1 MSDFSFVRGNLV
13 LAQDAR
19 ARIDAYLRKVGMT
32 GDKQAHEM
40 LAYQIIAPIKQI
52 ADYQEWTQYWFNNRE
67 VDLLNPVRVAVD
79 NPAVVG
85 LYTGPNGQVFYS
97 RPGRTVYV
105 SPSYVM
111 VDVGLEVGWDDI
123 AAAGWDMMS
132 QKVMEAG
139 EELARKRDVQG
150 KTVLDAAISATS
162 GHANTVST
170 SMTKAAVDAVLE
182 EAATA
187 GWTLTQVAI
196 NPATFM
202 NMTNWVW
209 SNANHLW
216 MDFDKT
222 SELFDNLAVSNYGGM
237 TWRTFRSV
245 PANTVYFGASPQ
257 VMGAYRWRLGG
268 TRTASDVDIT
278 KKVDRYTWD
287 EKYGHY
293 LGNPYALWSLTI
305 T

>member
-13 LAQDAR
+13 LSSDAR
-19 ARIDAYLRKVGMT
+19 ARIDAYLRKVGLS

-52 ADYQEWTQYWFNNRE
+52 ADYQEWTQYWFQPKQ

-85 LYTGPNGQVFYS
+85 LYTGPNGQVLYS
-97 RPGRTVYV
+97 RPGRTTYV

-123 AAAGWDMMS
+123 AAAGWDIMG
-132 QKVMEAG
+132 QKVMEKG
-139 EELARKRDVQG
+139 EELARKRDAQG
-150 KTVLDAAISATS
+150 KATLDAAIAATT

-170 SMTKAAVDAVLE
+170 SMTKAAIDAVLE

-202 NMTNWVW
+202 DMTDWVW
-209 SNANHLW
+209 SNSNHLW
-216 MDFDKT
+216 MEFDKT
-222 SELFDNLAVSNYGGM
+222 SELFDSLAVSNYGGM

-245 PANTVYFGASPQ
+245 PADTIYLGAAPQ
-257 VMGAYRWRLGG
+257 VMGAYRWQLGP

-293 LGNPYALWSLTI
+293 IGNPYALWSLTI